1 MIESILIALAV
12 VAVIGLIAAILLV
25 LASHFFAVKVDEKFT
40 EIRACLPGAN
50 CGACGFA
57 GCDGYAQALAEGKV
71 KANLCI
77 PGALET
83 VEKVSA
89 ILGIAVEE
97 GELKE
102 ASVAIVQCN
111 GTCDAAPRK
120 AIYDGVN
127 SCRAAAVLYG
137 GAVACR
143 NGCLGCGDCAKV
155 CPLGA
160 ICIQDDIAH
169 VDSRVCIGCGLCAK
183 TCPKGIISLIP
194 RDSKTVVLCSN
205 TEKGAI
211 ARKNCKNAC
220 IGCKK
225 CELNCPEKAIVVT
238 NNLAVI
244 DYDKCTGCGICESN
258 CPVHCIKPVDFETGS
273 IG

>member
-12 VAVIGLIAAILLV
+12 VAALGLVAAILLV
-25 LASHFFAVKVDEKFT
+25 LAAHFFAVKVDERFAK
-40 EIRACLPGAN
+40 IRECLPGAN

-102 ASVAIVQCN
+102 TSVAIVHCN
-111 GTCDAAPRK
+111 GTCEAAPRK
-120 AIYDGVN
+120 AIYEGVN
-127 SCRAAAVLYG
+127 SCRAASALYG

-143 NGCLGCGDCAKV
+143 FGCLGCGDCAEV

-160 ICIQDDIAH
+160 ICVQDDIAH
-169 VDSRVCIGCGLCAK
+169 VDSRICIGCGLCAK

-225 CELNCPEKAIVVT
+225 CELNCPEKAITVT

-258 CPVHCIKPVDFETGS
+258 CPVHCIKPADFAAGV

>member
-1 MIESILIALAV
+1 MVESILIALAV
-12 VAVIGLIAAILLV
+12 VASLGLIAAIILV
-25 LASHFFAVKVDEKFT
+25 LASHFVAVEVDETFVKVRE
-40 EIRACLPGAN
+40 CLPGAN

-89 ILGIAVEE
+89 ILGIEVEA
-97 GELKE
+97 GELKVE
-102 ASVAIVQCN
+102 SVATVLCN

-120 AIYDGVN
+120 AIYDGVE
-127 SCRAAAVLYG
+127 SCRAASALYG

-155 CPLGA
+155 CPEAA
-160 ICIQDDIAH
+160 ICVQDGIAR
-169 VDSRVCIGCGLCAK
+169 VDSRACIGCGLCAK
-183 TCPKGIISLIP
+183 TCPKGIIALIP
-194 RDSKTVVLCSN
+194 RNSKVAVLCSN

-225 CELNCPEKAIVVT
+225 CETNCPEKAITVT
-238 NNLAVI
+238 NNLARI
-244 DYDKCTGCGICESN
+244 DYDKCTGCGLCEGN
-258 CPVHCIKPVDFETGS
+258 CPVHCIHPVDFETGK

>member
-1 MIESILIALAV
+1 MLPQILTALLV
-12 VAVIGLIAAILLV
+12 VAATGLIAGVLLV
-25 LASHFFAVKVDEKFT
+25 LASHFFAVKVDEKFS
-40 EIRACLPGAN
+40 EIRNCLPGAN

-77 PGALET
+77 PGALDV
-83 VEKVSA
+83 VEKISA
-89 ILGIAVEE
+89 ILGVEVEE
-97 GELKE
+97 GELKVE
-102 ASVAIVQCN
+102 SVAMVKCN

-120 AIYDGVN
+120 AIYDGVS
-127 SCRAAAVLYG
+127 SCRSQHMLYG
-137 GAVACR
+137 GEIACR
-143 NGCLGCGDCAKV
+143 LGCLGCGDCAKE
-155 CPLGA
+155 CPMDA
-160 ICIQDDIAH
+160 ISICNGIAH
-169 VDSRVCIGCGLCAK
+169 VDSEVCIGCGVCVK

-194 RDSKTVVLCSN
+194 RASKQVVICSN

-225 CELNCPEKAIVVT
+225 CETGCPSDAIKVV

-244 DYDKCTGCGICESN
+244 DYDKCTACGLCVEN
-258 CPVHCIKPVDFETGS
+258 CPVKCINAVDFTRA
-273 IG
+273 